1 MKYIVL
7 FSVIIAV
14 CSCNSESGYTK
25 AEDAQDA
32 GREFIRASLDGNY
45 KKASFYLL
53 KDSTGTNLRLLD
65 KWKEDYNHYSEE
77 QKVNFKEAVIMPIH
91 IVTTNDS
98 TVTYTY
104 TNSFEPKDTTSIK
117 VVRLQGEW
125 MVDLK
130 DIH

>member
-1 MKYIVL
+1 MKKLLVFSL
-7 FSVIIAV
+7 FAAC
-14 CSCNSESGYTK
+14 CSCNSDSSFQK

-65 KWKEDYNHYSEE
+65 KWKEGYNHYPEE
-77 QKVNFKEAVIMPIH
+77 RKVNFKEAVIMPVH
-91 IVTTNDS
+91 ITTINDS

-104 TNSFEPKDTTSIK
+104 TNSMEVKDTTSIK
-117 VVRLQGEW
+117 IVRYKGDW

>member
-1 MKYIVL
+1 MKYIIF
-7 FSVIIAV
+7 FSLIIAV
-14 CSCNSESGYTK
+14 TSCNSESGYAK

-53 KDSTGTNLRLLD
+53 KDSTGTNQRLLD
-65 KWKEDYNHYSEE
+65 KWKEDYNHYTEE
-77 QKVNFKEAVIMPIH
+77 QKVNFKEAVILPIH
-91 IVTTNDS
+91 IQTANDS
-98 TVTYTY
+98 TVTYVY

-117 VVRLQGEW
+117 GVKYQGEW